1 MLLLRLQWRARM
13 LLSRFEALE
22 LACGCCC
29 KDVPGRMFLLRLET
43 LVASA
48 VGFSLATDAKDVDVS
63 APRALHT
70 DEKDVA
76 SNQTMNEAQH
86 VLVESLG
93 REKEVPR
100 DHLELPDARDAK
112 EGPHKYI
119 EFHVDVDLDFACVVG
134 CC

>member
-1 MLLLRLQWRARM
+1 MSVL
-13 LLSRFEALE
+13 
-22 LACGCCC
+22 
-29 KDVPGRMFLLRLET
+29 
-43 LVASA
+43 
-48 VGFSLATDAKDVDVS
+48 

-70 DEKDVA
+70 DVT

-86 VLVESLG
+86 VLVESL
-93 REKEVPR
+93 RIDNKIPR

-119 EFHVDVDLDFACVVG
+119 EFHLDDDLDFACVVG